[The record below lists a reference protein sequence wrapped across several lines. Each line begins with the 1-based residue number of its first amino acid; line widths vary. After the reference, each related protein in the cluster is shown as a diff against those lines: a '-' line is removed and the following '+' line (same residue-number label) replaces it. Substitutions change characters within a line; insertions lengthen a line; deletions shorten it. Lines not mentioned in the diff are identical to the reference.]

1 MLIIFII
8 GISSGIILASLF
20 LIPRIYISFK
30 TKVLLEQRIKLLEKK
45 LNNDFNKIY

>member
-8 GISSGIILASLF
+8 GILSGIILASLF

-30 TKVLLEQRIKLLEKK
+30 TKYILEKRIKLLEKK
-45 LNNDFNKIY
+45 IKNDFNKIY